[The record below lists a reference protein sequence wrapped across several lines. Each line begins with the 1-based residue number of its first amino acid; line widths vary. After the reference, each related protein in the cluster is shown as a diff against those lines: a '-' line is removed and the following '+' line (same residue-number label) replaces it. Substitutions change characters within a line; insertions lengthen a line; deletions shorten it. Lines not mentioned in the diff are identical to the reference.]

1 MNEEL
6 KAKVILIGDAEVGKT
21 CIIENLK
28 GNPFQHYS
36 NTVSCGESIIEKK
49 IEGVNIKFNFWD
61 TAGQEMYQALT
72 PQYIRNADITF
83 LVFDLTKESTMVNL
97 QYWLQIAQEAN
108 ADNIIYMVGCKRD
121 LAEEQNLRQVNYDAA
136 RRFINSLECDK
147 KIKYC
152 EVSAK
157 TGQNLTTLLS
167 SAAVDFLKN
176 SSNSNGSEPA
186 PNPVPIDAIPPKGI
200 CKK

>member
-6 KAKVILIGDAEVGKT
+6 KAKVVLIGDAEVGKT

-72 PQYIRNADITF
+72 PQCIRNADITF

-97 QYWLQIAQEAN
+97 QYWLQIAQEEN

-121 LAEEQNLRQVNYDAA
+121 LAEEQNLRQVNYDTA
-136 RRFINSLECDK
+136 RRFIDTLKCDK

-176 SSNSNGSEPA
+176 SSYSNKSEPA
-186 PNPVPIDAIPPKGI
+186 PNPVPIDVIPQKGI